1 MVSILIGKNPENH
14 PSPVEL
20 TEALQHLP
28 TAAGALRGGAER
40 GRLAAAGEFG
50 LGGPLGLRG
59 EKWGRFFTK
68 KKG

>member
-14 PSPVEL
+14 PVEL

-28 TAAGALRGGAER
+28 TAAGALR

-68 KKG
+68 TKG